1 MTSERERSVANTISA
16 RRGAIAADVTARVF
30 AQWPELDVRYGAAGR
45 AKCTQDAE
53 YHLTYL
59 EQALALG
66 SADLFADYVDWAQ
79 TMLSSRGLPESDLA
93 KHLRILV
100 GVVAEHVAPEE
111 VTVLERIVDA
121 AFARL
126 RTLDPIPAMSADSP
140 AGKFLD
146 ALRQR
151 GPKAATSFVSELLD
165 TGVPLKDIYVGVLQP
180 ALHEIGRLWQLNE
193 IGVAEEHY
201 YTAATQLVMAHLYE
215 RLFAEPTAEPTIVIA
230 CVPGE
235 LHEVGARMVADLLQS
250 HGFTTFF
257 LGANLPT
264 KDLVKFVADRR
275 ASVVGLSTTFTPH
288 LSRAAET
295 IAALRSD
302 ARTSGVK
309 IVVGGYPYT
318 RVSELWR
325 RLGADGFAADAEDAV
340 RLIGELSGRG
350 R

>member
-1 MTSERERSVANTISA
+1 
-16 RRGAIAADVTARVF
+16 
-30 AQWPELDVRYGAAGR
+30 
-45 AKCTQDAE
+45 
-53 YHLTYL
+53 
-59 EQALALG
+59 
-66 SADLFADYVDWAQ
+66 
-79 TMLSSRGLPESDLA
+79 
-93 KHLRILV
+93 
-100 GVVAEHVAPEE
+100 
-111 VTVLERIVDA
+111 VDA
-121 AFARL
+121 NSLPGR
-126 RTLDPIPAMSADSP
+126 
-140 AGKFLD
+140 FLD

-151 GPKAATSFVSELLD
+151 GPKAASSFVSQLLD
-165 TGVPLKDIYVGVLQP
+165 SDVPLKDVYVKVLQP
-180 ALHEIGRLWQLNE
+180 ALHEIGRLWQMNE

-215 RLFAEPTAEPTIVIA
+215 RLFAEPTREPTIVIA

-264 KDLVKFVADRR
+264 KDLVKFVAERR

-318 RVSELWR
+318 RVGELWR
-325 RLGADGFAADAEDAV
+325 RMGADGFAADAEDAV
-340 RLIGELSGRG
+340 RLIGELSGRA